1 MNMDSISFNNIEFSI
16 REIEHPD
23 LGMVF
28 ISVNSLNA
36 ILFNE
41 DGSYFPNEAES
52 IDDMIYYFVDDSE
65 IKLLEKD
72 LINLLVLEVS

>member
-1 MNMDSISFNNIEFSI
+1 MDTISFNNIEFSI

-28 ISVNSLNA
+28 ISVNSLNEL
-36 ILFNE
+36 LFND
-41 DGSYFPNEAES
+41 DGSYFSNEAES

-72 LINLLVLEVS
+72 LINLLVLEVL

>member
-1 MNMDSISFNNIEFSI
+1 MDTISFNNIEFSI

-28 ISVNSLNA
+28 ISVNSLNE

-41 DGSYFPNEAES
+41 DGSYFSNEAES
-52 IDDMIYYFVDDSE
+52 IDDMIYYFVDNSE
-65 IKLLEKD
+65 IKLPVKD